1 MPVLNKIIERFKAVG
16 PAALVAAA
24 FIGPGTVTTCTIA
37 GAGFGYSLLWS
48 LLFSILAT
56 LILQEMSA
64 RLGLIGQVGLGEAMR
79 QEFKKPT
86 GRFFSILMV
95 IVAIAV
101 GNAAYETGNIVGGA
115 MGLEEITGLGSI
127 KIGNTSIMFWGIII
141 GLVAFSLLISA
152 SYRVIEK
159 GLIILVVL
167 MSITFISTAI
177 IVKPDFSDIAK
188 GLFIPSLPKGS
199 VLTIMGLI
207 GTTVVP
213 YNLFLHASAVKQRW
227 KDPGKLGLVRSDS
240 IISIGAGGIISI
252 AIVITSAAAFFGSS
266 GIINN
271 AADMAKQL
279 TPLLGKTSGVFLSV
293 GLLSAGISSA
303 ITAPLAAAYASTEIL
318 GWNSDMK
325 SPKFRAIWIVILL
338 TGTIFSAIGLKP
350 IKAIFVA
357 QITNGILLPFIAFFL
372 LRVMNNKSLLHEKSN
387 GILANIL
394 GLVVLLVATAL
405 GIKSIISVLG
415 MI

>member
-1 MPVLNKIIERFKAVG
+1 MNKIIQRLKAVG

-37 GAGFGYSLLWS
+37 GAGFGYSLLWA
-48 LLFSILAT
+48 LVFSILAT
-56 LILQEMSA
+56 LVLQEMSA

-79 QEFKKPT
+79 NEFKHAA
-86 GRFFSILMV
+86 GRILSIVIV
-95 IVAIAV
+95 IVAIAI

-115 MGLEEITGLGSI
+115 MGLEEISGIGSI
-127 KIGNTSIMFWGIII
+127 KIGNFSFLFWGPVI
-141 GLVAFSLLISA
+141 GLIAFCLLISA

-159 GLIILVVL
+159 GLIVLVIL

-177 IVKPDFSDIAK
+177 IVKPDPLNIAK
-188 GLFIPSLPKGS
+188 GLLPSLPEGS

-227 KDPGKLGLVRSDS
+227 KDPGKLSLVRSDS
-240 IISIGAGGIISI
+240 IISIGAGGLISI
-252 AIVITSAAAFFGSS
+252 AIVITSAAAFFGTS
-266 GIINN
+266 GIVSN
-271 AADMAKQL
+271 AADIAQQL
-279 TPLLGKTSGVFLSV
+279 TPLLGRTSGIFLSL
-293 GLLSAGISSA
+293 GLLSAGVSSA
-303 ITAPLAAAYASTEIL
+303 ITAPLAAAYASSEIL
-318 GWNSDMK
+318 GWKADMK
-325 SPKFRAIWIVILL
+325 SPKFRAVWISVLL
-338 TGTIFSAIGLKP
+338 TGIIFSAIGLKP
-350 IKAIFVA
+350 VKAIFVA

-372 LRVMNNKSLLHEKSN
+372 LRVMNNKSLLKSN
-387 GILANIL
+387 SNGPIANIL
-394 GLVVLLVATAL
+394 GVLVLLVATAL

>member
-1 MPVLNKIIERFKAVG
+1 MPVLNKIIQRFKAVG

-79 QEFKKPT
+79 KEFKKPA
-86 GRFFSILMV
+86 GRFLSILMV

-115 MGLEEITGLGSI
+115 MGLEEITGAGSI

-141 GLVAFSLLISA
+141 GLVAFSLLISS

-188 GLFIPSLPKGS
+188 GLFVPSLPEGS

-266 GIINN
+266 GIVNN

-318 GWNSDMK
+318 GWDSDMK

-372 LRVMNNKSLLHEKSN
+372 LRVMNNKSLLHDKSN

-394 GLVVLLVATAL
+394 GLVVLVIATAL

>member
-1 MPVLNKIIERFKAVG
+1 VNKIIQRLKAVG

-37 GAGFGYSLLWS
+37 GAGFGYSLLWA
-48 LLFSILAT
+48 LVFSILAT
-56 LILQEMSA
+56 LVLQEMSA

-79 QEFKKPT
+79 NEFKHAA
-86 GRFFSILMV
+86 GRILSIVIV
-95 IVAIAV
+95 IVAIAI

-115 MGLEEITGLGSI
+115 MGLEEISGIGSI
-127 KIGNTSIMFWGIII
+127 KIGNFSFLFWGPVI
-141 GLVAFSLLISA
+141 GLIAFCLLISA

-159 GLIILVVL
+159 GLIVLVIL

-177 IVKPDFSDIAK
+177 IVKPDPLNIAK
-188 GLFIPSLPKGS
+188 GLLPSLPEGS

-227 KDPGKLGLVRSDS
+227 KDPGKLSLVRSDS
-240 IISIGAGGIISI
+240 IISIGAGGLISI
-252 AIVITSAAAFFGSS
+252 AIVITSAAAFFGTS
-266 GIINN
+266 GIVSN
-271 AADMAKQL
+271 AADIAQQL
-279 TPLLGKTSGVFLSV
+279 TPLLGRTSGIFLSL
-293 GLLSAGISSA
+293 GLLSAGVSSA
-303 ITAPLAAAYASTEIL
+303 ITAPLAAAYASSEIL
-318 GWNSDMK
+318 GWKADMK
-325 SPKFRAIWIVILL
+325 SPKFRAVWISVLL
-338 TGTIFSAIGLKP
+338 TGIIFSAIGLKP
-350 IKAIFVA
+350 VKAIFVA

-372 LRVMNNKSLLHEKSN
+372 LRVMNNKSLLKSN
-387 GILANIL
+387 SNGPIANIL
-394 GLVVLLVATAL
+394 GVLVLLVATAL